1 MRSYPERPI
10 VGVGAVVL
18 DGRRVVLVKRANEPL
33 KGEWSLPGGAVDVG
47 ETLVEAIRREVREET
62 GLDVE
67 VGPIVDVIDRI
78 RPDSD
83 GRVKFHYVLVDF
95 LCRPTG
101 GELRGASDA
110 EEAAWAD
117 GADLQR
123 YGVAEATIRVID
135 KGMARAATAWTR
147 RPVLR
152 GARS

>member
-1 MRSYPERPI
+1 LRSYPERPI

-33 KGEWSLPGGAVDVG
+33 KGAWSLPGGAVNVG
-47 ETLVEAIRREVREET
+47 ETLADAVRREVREET

-67 VGPIVDVIDRI
+67 VGPIVDVLDRI
-78 RPDSD
+78 RSDPD
-83 GRVKFHYVLVDF
+83 GRIRFHYVLIDF

-117 GADLQR
+117 AADLRR
-123 YGVAEATIRVID
+123 YDVAEATIRVID
-135 KGMARAATAWTR
+135 KGIARAATAWTR
-147 RPVLR
+147 PVLNVHWE
-152 GARS
+152 